1 MQKVDYFANKILNN
15 KYFTYINL
23 QIYMIKQH
31 MKIVYML
38 ASVCVSVCLRTS
50 WWIVFTVYS
59 MLTSDS
65 FLFIVTE
72 YLPLFFFTNFKNTQA
87 SLNHIIPIIDCMQ
100 LSGKRLSDF
109 NLHTNII
116 CFWHT
121 VLTILF
127 TTRSMKWALIVRARK
142 YINK

>member
-1 MQKVDYFANKILNN
+1 
-15 KYFTYINL
+15 
-23 QIYMIKQH
+23 MIKQH
-31 MKIVYML
+31 MKIFPFDIYLHRFFCVYVTLCVCICLFAYIVMNIIHCL
-38 ASVCVSVCLRTS
+38 LDVDIRQFSVHPYR
-50 WWIVFTVYS
+50 IFA
-59 MLTSDS
+59 
-65 FLFIVTE
+65 
-72 YLPLFFFTNFKNTQA
+72 FFFTNFKNTQA